1 MPNNT
6 APPDQP
12 TPNRQALELH
22 LRPGEVRFV
31 KEWCELQ
38 GVELTAWPE
47 ERRLACFV
55 DVAIGR
61 HTALLPYGSDR
72 FLVRRAAE
80 HFGLSFDALWM
91 RRHRRQKECI
101 ANKPFAPI
109 VDLEAERTASRKRRV
124 EGGNIMSA

>member
-1 MPNNT
+1 MPSST
-6 APPDQP
+6 IPPDPP

-22 LRPGEVRFV
+22 LRPGEVRCIR
-31 KEWCELQ
+31 EWCELQ

-55 DVAIGR
+55 DIAISR
-61 HTALLPYGSDR
+61 YTALLPYGSDR

-101 ANKPFAPI
+101 ANPI
-109 VDLEAERTASRKRRV
+109 VDLVAERTASRKRRA